1 MQVPVEHKDLAESI
15 QDLVDATVK
24 AASGNAGGGAVDYA
38 ATEALIAEQTA
49 AIERAAHKEV
59 LRSLDVDASR
69 IRVRGEQFA
78 KIGRAQGTY
87 HTLAGDTVVERA
99 IYRQVGVRNG
109 PILDPIGMRTVP
121 TGAAGF
127 P

>member
-1 MQVPVEHKDLAESI
+1 MYKQAPLPIGCRMRIARPGRGAARRYIAVQVPVEHKDLAESI

-78 KIGRAQGTY
+78 KIGRAQAMP
-87 HTLAGDTVVERA
+87 LASPSSR
-99 IYRQVGVRNG
+99 RG
-109 PILDPIGMRTVP
+109 PL
-121 TGAAGF
+121 
-127 P
+127 